1 MECGAETPPAR
12 TTTIQRSRVERIVY
26 SGVVY
31 ADVMPPST
39 ISD

>member
-1 MECGAETPPAR
+1 MECGADTPHSWD
-12 TTTIQRSRVERIVY
+12 TTIQRSRVEWSAY

-39 ISD
+39 IND